1 MTDARLGSIGV
12 RAVTISASGHR
23 GKLSLS
29 TLSDPVPT
37 EGEVLINVAAA
48 GVNRA
53 DLLQRAGH
61 YPPPPGAPEWPGLEI
76 SGEIARVGSGVSSW
90 RVGDPVLALL
100 EGGGYAEQVTVRD
113 TQVLPAPRS
122 LDLID
127 AAALPEALCTAWD
140 NLVTV
145 GGLRAG
151 EWVLVHGGSGG
162 VGSVA
167 VQLAKALGARVAT
180 TAGGPERAARC
191 AELGA
196 DLVID
201 HRSEDVVERVR
212 EATGGAGVGV
222 VLDILG
228 AGSLTDNVRALARG
242 GRLVVIGLQQ
252 GRRGELDLGAVL
264 TKRLTV
270 AGTTLRSR
278 PAAEK
283 AAVVAAVREHVLP
296 MVEDGRIRPVIH
308 DRLPLADAAR
318 AHDLLESGDAF
329 GKVLLIPGRDGR
341 LVP

>member
-1 MTDARLGSIGV
+1 M

-29 TLSDPVPT
+29 TLSDPVPA
-37 EGEVLINVAAA
+37 EGEVLVDVAAA

-53 DLLQRAGH
+53 DLLQRAGQ
-61 YPPPPGAPEWPGLEI
+61 YPPPAGAPDWPGLEI

-90 RVGDPVLALL
+90 HAGDPVIALL
-100 EGGGYAEQVTVRD
+100 DGGGYAEQVTVRE

-122 LDLID
+122 VDRID
-127 AAALPEALCTAWD
+127 AAALPEALCTVWD

-145 GGLRAG
+145 GRLRAG
-151 EWVLVHGGSGG
+151 EWVLIHGGSGG
-162 VGSVA
+162 VGSIA
-167 VQLAKALGARVAT
+167 IQLAKALGARVAT
-180 TAGGPERAARC
+180 TAGGPGRAARC

-196 DLVID
+196 DLAID
-201 HRSEDVVERVR
+201 HRAQDVVEQVR
-212 EATGGAGVGV
+212 EATGGAGADV

-228 AGSLTDNVRALARG
+228 AGSLRENVRALARG

-264 TKRLTV
+264 AKRLTIT
-270 AGTTLRSR
+270 GTTLRSR

-283 AAVVAAVREHVLP
+283 AAVVAAVRTHVLP
-296 MVEDGRIRPVIH
+296 MVDDGRIRPVIH
-308 DRLPLADAAR
+308 DRLPLADAER

-329 GKVLLIPGRDGR
+329 GKVLLLP
-341 LVP
+341 